1 VKILAS
7 NGLIGVLF
15 AICIS
20 YSSCAG
26 ARDDNPDSHPGLAP
40 LFANHA
46 PLDVTIEAP
55 LTTLMDERP
64 EKEYLEGTFSYT
76 KDDGTQQ
83 TFDLKL
89 RTRGNFRRSEETC
102 DFAPVRLNF
111 RKKQLKDTEFD
122 GQDKLK
128 LVTHCQQ
135 NKMSFVCGFFTST
148 GLTPNVASQN

>member
-76 KDDGTQQ
+76 TGERVPGRNVQLYQRRWHATDI
-83 TFDLKL
+83 
-89 RTRGNFRRSEETC
+89 RSEITY
-102 DFAPVRLNF
+102 AR
-111 RKKQLKDTEFD
+111 
-122 GQDKLK
+122 
-128 LVTHCQQ
+128 
-135 NKMSFVCGFFTST
+135 
-148 GLTPNVASQN
+148 